1 MEFKGFDRNFSD
13 FENYGPRD
21 DLNNEIDFTGL
32 NKIFTNYYS
41 DFYKETKNNCMKD
54 NSKSFEQFGRT
65 VITSHNIDD
74 LVDEIGKQINVFGR
88 SLQNVPDELLSENC
102 KEQAYLIKTKI
113 ILLRKELDDLDDIL
127 DSILNNKGDNNGIIS

>member
-21 DLNNEIDFTGL
+21 DLNSEIDFAEL

-41 DFYKETKNNCMKD
+41 DFYKETKDNCMKD
-54 NSKSFEQFGRT
+54 NGKSFEQFGRT